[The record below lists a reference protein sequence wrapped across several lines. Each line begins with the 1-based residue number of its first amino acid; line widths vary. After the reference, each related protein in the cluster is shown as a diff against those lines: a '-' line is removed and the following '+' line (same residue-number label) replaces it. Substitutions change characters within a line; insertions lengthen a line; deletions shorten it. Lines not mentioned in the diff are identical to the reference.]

1 MLQAVLNGKL
11 SPKQENMEDVLTSCV
26 FGVFQ
31 YDESNQGIDR
41 FLQAARGERATDRP
55 FDGLQIQSIGY
66 DFWPNWDQDGC
77 QSCEP
82 DVVLTLDTVDGEEL
96 LILVE
101 VKYRSGKSAYAT
113 DDAEAPTD
121 QLAKEWDNLR
131 VIAAAEK
138 RKPVLLYVT
147 SDLIF
152 PKTDID
158 DGATDFK
165 ELRTTASKTD
175 PFACYWIS
183 WRSLYQMFAGSED
196 PLGKDLA
203 RFARKLGFVE
213 FDGFSGIERSVGT
226 YWRYRS
232 TYEWKSPTM
241 LTNDWRYES

>member
-11 SPKQENMEDVLTSCV
+11 SPKQQNMEDVLTSCV
-26 FGVFQ
+26 FGVFR
-31 YDESNQGIDR
+31 YDESNQAIGR
-41 FLQAARGERATDRP
+41 FLQAARGECATDLP
-55 FDGLQIQSIGY
+55 FYGLQIQSIDY
-66 DFWPNWDQDGC
+66 DFWPNWDQEGFR
-77 QSCEP
+77 SCEP
-82 DVVLTLDTVDGEEL
+82 DVVLTLDTVDGEKL

-101 VKYRSGKSAYAT
+101 VKYRSGKSTYAT
-113 DDAEAPTD
+113 DDADAPTD

-131 VIAAAEK
+131 VIGADKK

-158 DGATDFK
+158 DGATDFNK
-165 ELRTTASKTD
+165 LRMTASKTD

-203 RFARKLGFVE
+203 QFARKLDFLE
-213 FDGFSGIERSVGT
+213 FDGFSEIERSVGFC
-226 YWRYRS
+226 WRYRP
-232 TYEWKSPTM
+232 TYEWESLTM
-241 LTNDWRYES
+241 RTNDWRYES